1 MVLGIYVTFLDAFGP
16 KFWVE
21 VGCLPIH
28 HCRHNSRKCHHWRD
42 HWVSTKE
49 NFYWKERFLVMIS
62 RNIRPCHFPSLK
74 LEQKERSWV
83 LYFLSKGGWGWLI
96 LTSSYVLRVMSTLKI
111 LEPPFHS
118 HVVNFILSLELVKVR
133 LSVFENSPEMSH
145 FNFHDK
151 NRQKSCRINLCQFD
165 MLFL

>member
-1 MVLGIYVTFLDAFGP
+1 MKKHKKAIFRRFFIFKYHIYHGMVLGIYVTFLDAFGP

-62 RNIRPCHFPSLK
+62 RKIRPFHFPSLK

-83 LYFLSKGGWGWLI
+83 LYFLSKRGWGWLI
-96 LTSSYVLRVMSTLKI
+96 LTSSYVLRVMSTLKRSFNLPFRAI
-111 LEPPFHS
+111 L
-118 HVVNFILSLELVKVR
+118 
-133 LSVFENSPEMSH
+133 
-145 FNFHDK
+145 
-151 NRQKSCRINLCQFD
+151 
-165 MLFL
+165 